1 MLSPVLYSIYTN
13 DYSTM
18 DENICLIKFAYDTTL
33 HGLLSN
39 SEEAHCEW
47 CKNNHLTLN
56 VDKTK
61 ELVFDYRRK
70 KEPLTPLL
78 IDGKIVSIVDSYKYL
93 GQKIDS
99 KLNWSNQAHDV
110 CKKVN
115 QRLYFLRK
123 LRSFKVNPEILLLF
137 YRATTESII
146 TYGINCWGSS
156 IMTKD
161 KERINRLIRKSE
173 KIVKRTLTQIDCLYE
188 DHAVKKAKT
197 ILKELTHPLNKQFLL
212 SSRSGKIIQPIA
224 KTERYR
230 RSFVPSASA
239 LLRRLKSCDT

>member
-1 MLSPVLYSIYTN
+1 M
-13 DYSTM
+13 
-18 DENICLIKFAYDTTL
+18 
-33 HGLLSN
+33 G
-39 SEEAHCEW
+39 
-47 CKNNHLTLN
+47 
-56 VDKTK
+56 
-61 ELVFDYRRK
+61 RK
-70 KEPLTPLL
+70 RT
-78 IDGKIVSIVDSYKYL
+78 I
-93 GQKIDS
+93 
-99 KLNWSNQAHDV
+99 HDV

-137 YRATTESII
+137 YRATIESII

-239 LLRRLKSCDT
+239 LLRRLKSWDT